1 MAQDNIFGHL
11 LPASPA
17 PTRQPAMPSQDPIV
31 RRADPYRDNAEQRA
45 QQDQRYQAEA
55 NARAAAAD
63 ARAAA
68 AAERAAAEWRAKF
81 NPDGTP
87 KKPEGGGKAL
97 PDSAAKRI
105 EGGVS
110 NFSAL
115 SGALAG
121 FQDDYA
127 GNTVTGG
134 LENTI
139 QGAFGSFGTPGQRDW
154 WANFQA
160 TDNVIRNDL
169 FGATLTPSEQRSY
182 LNTTVEPS
190 MDPKEVRRNLKRRT
204 DILRRALD
212 RQRRFMVANGYNQD
226 AVNILYEPITAMEA
240 LSGDVPEDDADS
252 PPAFAGAAA
261 GGQPPAGGEP
271 PTGSP
276 PAAPTLSPTP
286 ERQQI
291 NESGYR
297 NEDDPALTGVR
308 GAYLRMLEQNVPPG
322 QVVQQLRALGVT
334 DPEVLRTTAQQAEF
348 RRQNP
353 DVPLDRYDIDKVDD
367 RVVPL
372 SGFEKAASA
381 LGGTALGTY
390 AINAGQF
397 LSGNTLDNLAADPE
411 RARAAIDVA
420 NVQNPN
426 AALAGQISGGIL
438 GAMGGEALLARAGMA
453 PGFVRGLTAD
463 TAMGAANGA
472 GAADQGSRLQGAALG
487 AGSAAAGNVVG
498 NAAVRGAS
506 RVIAPTGGNMNA
518 LYRAGVK
525 PTIGQRFADRGVVGR
540 AINTTEQALQSV
552 PLVGSAIRGAREEA
566 RDQFQIGAFNEAL
579 REVGEQL
586 PKGMRPGTDPQA
598 YAQKT
603 FDRVYAE
610 ARGAMMFRADDELAQ
625 DLAALGPDI
634 STLGP
639 QARGKL
645 KAIMDNQV
653 NNRVTNGEMSG
664 RDFKRTVSDIGKHIA
679 RMRKSQNSEDQAL
692 ADVLE
697 GIKSSI
703 DAAARRHSDP
713 DAVALLDAADA
724 GYAKLVRIENAA
736 ARVGGEAGTFSPKA
750 FDRAVQKEAGGVR
763 SKSYL
768 RGDAL
773 MQDYANAGKNL
784 DDTLPN
790 SGTADRVMTGY
801 AVGGPIA
808 GAAIYADPATAAVLG
823 GIATAYAPGVR
834 KVMQTAISPAGPKR
848 KAVSDQLKKRA
859 RLIGAA
865 SAATAS
871 QGTTPGQ

>member
-1 MAQDNIFGHL
+1 MAQANPFDQFDQTSAPGPVYGAPPKPETP
-11 LPASPA
+11 PAPKTTYRPLSPA
-17 PTRQPAMPSQDPIV
+17 EVQ
-31 RRADPYRDNAEQRA
+31 QRGLPPGS
-45 QQDQRYQAEA
+45 YQVSSEG
-55 NARAAAAD
+55 NVSKVGGS
-63 ARAAA
+63 
-68 AAERAAAEWRAKF
+68 E
-81 NPDGTP
+81 T
-87 KKPEGGGKAL
+87 GGGKAL
-97 PDSAAKRI
+97 SDGAAKRV
-105 EGGVS
+105 EGSV
-110 NFSAL
+110 NTFSSL
-115 SGALAG
+115 NSSLAG

-127 GNTVTGG
+127 GNAITGG

-139 QGAFGSFGTPGQRDW
+139 QGVFGNFGTEGQRDW
-154 WANFQA
+154 WAAFQQ
-160 TDNVIRNDL
+160 TDNVIRNEL
-169 FGATLTPSEQRSY
+169 FGATLTPSEQKSY
-182 LNTTVEPS
+182 LGTTIDPS
-190 MDPKEVRRNLKRRT
+190 LDPKIVRQNLKRRT
-204 DILRRALD
+204 DILKGALD
-212 RQRRFMVANGYNQD
+212 RQRRFMVANGYNEE
-226 AVNILYEPITAMEA
+226 AINILYEPVMA
-240 LSGDVPEDDADS
+240 LENLAGGAPQDQTEQ
-252 PPAFAGAAA
+252 PPAFAGS
-261 GGQPPAGGEP
+261 GGPPPDGGHPPAGG
-271 PTGSP
+271 P
-276 PAAPTLSPTP
+276 PAPPTLSPAP
-286 ERQQI
+286 EQRQI
-291 NESGYR
+291 NESGFR
-297 NEDDPALTGVR
+297 NEDDPSLTGVR

-334 DPEVLRTTAQQAEF
+334 DPEVLRSTAQQAEF

-453 PGFVRGLTAD
+453 PGFARGLAAD

-506 RVIAPTGGNMNA
+506 RVIAPTGGDMNA

-639 QARGKL
+639 QAQGKL

-664 RDFKRTVSDIGKHIA
+664 RDFKRTVSDIGKHIV

-697 GIKSSI
+697 GIKGSI

-773 MQDYANAGKNL
+773 MQDYATAGKNL

>member
-1 MAQDNIFGHL
+1 MAQANPFDQFD
-11 LPASPA
+11 PSPA
-17 PTRQPAMPSQDPIV
+17 APTQNSGPVYGAPP
-31 RRADPYRDNAEQRA
+31 
-45 QQDQRYQAEA
+45 
-55 NARAAAAD
+55 
-63 ARAAA
+63 
-68 AAERAAAEWRAKF
+68 
-81 NPDGTP
+81 
-87 KKPEGGGKAL
+87 KPEKPNEPKTTYRPLSPEEVQQRGLPPGSYQVSSEGNVSKIGGAETGGGKAL

-105 EGGVS
+105 EGGVG
-110 NFSAL
+110 NFASL
-115 SGALAG
+115 NSALAG

-127 GNTVTGG
+127 GNTLTGG

-139 QGAFGSFGTPGQRDW
+139 QGAFGGFGTPGQRDW
-154 WANFQA
+154 WAAFQQ
-160 TDNVIRNDL
+160 TDNVIRNEL
-169 FGATLTPSEQRSY
+169 FGATLTPSEQKSY
-182 LNTTVEPS
+182 LDTTIDPS
-190 MDPKEVRRNLKRRT
+190 LDPKIVRQNLKRRT
-204 DILRRALD
+204 DILKGALD
-212 RQRRFMVANGYNQD
+212 RQRRFMIANGYNEE
-226 AVNILYEPITAMEA
+226 AVNILYEPVTALEA
-240 LSGDVPEDDADS
+240 LAGSQPTDKDNE
-252 PPAFAGAAA
+252 PPAFAAGTQPPA
-261 GGQPPAGGEP
+261 GGQPPADGQP
-271 PTGSP
+271 PM
-276 PAAPTLSPTP
+276 LSPAP
-286 ERQQI
+286 EQRQI

-297 NEDDPALTGVR
+297 NEDDPNLSGVR
-308 GAYLRMLEQNVPPG
+308 GAYRQMLERSLEPG
-322 QVVQQLRALGVT
+322 QVVQRLRALGVT
-334 DPEVLRTTAQQAEF
+334 DPEVLRTTAQQADF
-348 RRQNP
+348 RRRNP
-353 DVPLDRYDIDKVDD
+353 DVPLDQYDIEKVDD

-381 LGGTALGTY
+381 LGATPLGTY

-397 LSGNTLDNLAADPE
+397 LSGNTLDNLTADPE

-420 NVQNPN
+420 NVQNPTS
-426 AALAGQISGGIL
+426 AVAGQISGAIL
-438 GAMGGEALLARAGMA
+438 GSLGGEALLARAGMA

-472 GAADQGSRLQGAALG
+472 GAADQGNRLQGAAIG

-773 MQDYANAGKNL
+773 MQDYATAGKNL

-823 GIATAYAPGVR
+823 GIAAAYAPGVR